1 MKDGRYDG
9 TLQLLTPQ
17 RIPFSCGAYETRK
30 GNSCQLWL
38 HSFVTFV
45 SLERPKRQSAL
56 SVFAA

>member
-45 SLERPKRQSAL
+45 SLERPKK
-56 SVFAA
+56 